1 MPRRTP
7 ARSKSLLV
15 EPLEPKILLSSGGF
29 QAHPGPA
36 AALVIHVHQPSI
48 ATASSGRTAI
58 LNAIFGGAGHEFV
71 ALALREVHNIGA
83 VVAGFKA
90 GTLTQ
95 YSVPGLAF
103 KTPNLQSGYTGQP
116 HDTLSLNAGGAV
128 LLKKKNIELVA
139 IVRGPFTTYPGTTS
153 IVFALN
159 RGAGSRLGP
168 AFASRPGITPD
179 ALVTVTVG
187 PYGQSNS
194 ATITDL
200 TTGMTNAIAS
210 PMIQVAGPTVRILLP
225 SSLLPS
231 EGAPIQKY
239 TFAIWTETQ
248 PGAAIQNVGSFPPED
263 AMIPIGV
270 ETNVN
275 PPKL

>member
-1 MPRRTP
+1 MPRRIP
-7 ARSKSLLV
+7 VRSKSLLV
-15 EPLEPKILLSSGGF
+15 EPLEPKMLLSSGGF
-29 QAHPGPA
+29 QAHPRLDP
-36 AALVIHVHQPSI
+36 ALVFHVHQPSI
-48 ATASSGRTAI
+48 VTARGGETAI

-71 ALALREVHNIGA
+71 TLAQREVRNIGA
-83 VVAGFKA
+83 VVAGFEV

-95 YSVPGLAF
+95 YSVPGLAV
-103 KTPNLQSGYTGQP
+103 KVTNLQSGYTGQP
-116 HDTLSLNAGGAV
+116 HDPLSLNVGGAL
-128 LLKKKNIELVA
+128 LLKGKNIELGA

-187 PYGQSNS
+187 PYGQGNS

-200 TTGMTNAIAS
+200 TTGTTS
-210 PMIQVAGPTVRILLP
+210 PISSPTIRVAGPTVRILLS

-231 EGAPIQKY
+231 EGAQLKNY

-248 PGAAIQNVGSFPPED
+248 PGASIQNVGSFLPEN

-270 ETNVN
+270 ETNVK
-275 PPKL
+275 PTM